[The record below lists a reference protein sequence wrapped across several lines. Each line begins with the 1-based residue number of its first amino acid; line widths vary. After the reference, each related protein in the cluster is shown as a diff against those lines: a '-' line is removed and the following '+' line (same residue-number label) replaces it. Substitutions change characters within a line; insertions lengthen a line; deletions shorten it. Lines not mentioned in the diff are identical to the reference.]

1 LVYSDV
7 VSQAVETGKKKLNLL
22 KTNPVGYFIASML
35 AGIYVGFG
43 IILIFTVGGQIS
55 PAPYTKLIM
64 GACFGIALSLVLLA
78 GADLFTGNI
87 MLMTFGV
94 KRKEVSAKDAVRLL
108 ITCWFGN
115 WAGSFLLALAFWLS
129 GYAVGDVE
137 TFIAHSAM
145 VKMSLPIVQLFLRG
159 VLCNILVC
167 LAVWC
172 SVKCKSESGKLI
184 MIFWCLFA
192 FITSGYE
199 HSIANMTL
207 LSISLLEP
215 MQEAIT
221 LGKYFYNILV
231 VTCGNIVGGM
241 FFVALPYYIIGKE
254 K

>member
-1 LVYSDV
+1 MYSDV

>member
-1 LVYSDV
+1 VYSDV